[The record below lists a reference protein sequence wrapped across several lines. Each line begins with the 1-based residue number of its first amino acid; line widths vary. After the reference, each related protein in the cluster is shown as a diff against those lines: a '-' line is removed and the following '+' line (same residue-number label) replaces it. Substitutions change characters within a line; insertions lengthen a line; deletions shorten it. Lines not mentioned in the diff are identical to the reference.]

1 MQAYGEKFAR
11 IYDLRWGGFAR
22 YVGPKLVDFYN
33 ATETSARHP
42 TVLDLCCGAGHLSRV
57 FLDEG
62 FSLLGID
69 LSPSM
74 IEHARRRNRGF
85 IASGLAEFRI
95 ADARSF
101 DTESRYGLVVSTFDA
116 MNHLD
121 DGGELSACFGCVRRA
136 MVQEGYFAFDI
147 NTERGLLGWNGLEVD
162 DTHEMTIISRGVF
175 GAGMS
180 RAYTHV
186 SGFYRESEEC
196 YSRFEE
202 TVYNTVFPVA
212 DVLACLSDAGFSDV
226 RVTHD
231 ADFSRDVLSP
241 EKLERVFF
249 IARP

>member
-1 MQAYGEKFAR
+1 MQAYGERFAR

-22 YVGPKLVDFYN
+22 YVGPKLVEFYN
-33 ATETSARHP
+33 GTASSARHP

-62 FSLLGID
+62 FLLLGLD
-69 LSPSM
+69 LSPAM
-74 IEHARRRNRGF
+74 IEYARRRNRGF
-85 IASGLAEFRI
+85 IADGVAEFRI

-101 DTESRYGLVVSTFDA
+101 RTESRYGLVVSTFDA

-121 DGGELSACFGCVRRA
+121 DGEELLACFSCVRRA
-136 MVQEGYFAFDI
+136 MVDEGYFAFDI

-162 DTHEMTIISRGVF
+162 DSQEMTIISRGVF
-175 GAGMS
+175 GSGMS

-186 SGFYRESEEC
+186 SGFYLESGDC
-196 YSRFEE
+196 YARFEE
-202 TVYNTVFPVA
+202 TVYNTVFSVA
-212 DVLACLSDAGFSDV
+212 DVVARLSEAGFSDV

-241 EKLERVFF
+241 EKLDRVFF